1 MRALE
6 RILTAIALF
15 VMPFIGLAA
24 SAHQMEHGSGVGA
37 VFYGLVSLIVFWE
50 LARLSWHWH
59 KESRL
64 HRAW

>member
-24 SAHQMEHGSGVGA
+24 SAHQMEHGSGA
-37 VFYGLVSLIVFWE
+37 AAAFYGLVSLIVFWE

-64 HRAW
+64 HGSW